1 MALCRRQLEWLGG
14 GVGEQG
20 SDTVS
25 DKEIESPVYELA
37 HSVEGL
43 HKTAVSGGVGEVR
56 DGESY
61 VCIYNCFCFE
71 AVFFMF
77 CSI

>member
-1 MALCRRQLEWLGG
+1 VALCRRQLEWLGG
-14 GVGEQG
+14 GVGEG

-25 DKEIESPVYELA
+25 DRGIESPVYELA

-56 DGESY
+56 GESY
-61 VCIYNCFCFE
+61 VCIYN
-71 AVFFMF
+71 FFLF
-77 CSI
+77 